1 MSQHHRNS
9 NSTTLEQASAALKQ
23 FQVLC
28 GQAPDRQNLG
38 LLAQMHSCCEA
49 IQSAPDDWIGPAARP
64 AIVRLAR
71 AVGVFLEKAILDDTS
86 HADAGIARLES
97 VAEAFDRAATQH
109 TVEPADALENEYRYF
124 AGLDGARAPRD
135 NPAAGGGVA
144 AAAAAV
150 AREPATTP
158 AVSGFQATAEEA
170 YVSEP
175 LVLDL
180 DEREHLVGFVDEA
193 REHMDAIEAAVLEV
207 ERDPADPGRINEL
220 FRPIHTIKGIA
231 GFLNLRD
238 INRTAHEV
246 ETILDLARRS
256 ELTITPVTI
265 DLFFSAIDALKQQIG
280 AIADY
285 LSAPTG
291 QPVPQPEISGLIAR
305 LRQAASGQPVS
316 GAAAQRGENKPASPA
331 GAAGAAAPPVE
342 SGSGGEASRQ
352 SADTS
357 IRIDTGKLDQLIDW
371 VGELVIAQTMVNL
384 NRIIHTDESLS
395 RNVTHVAK
403 IVREIQE
410 CAMAMRMVPIG
421 PTFQKMKRLVRDVA
435 RKAGKDVEL
444 VISGEE
450 TELDKTVIQQISDP
464 LVHMV
469 RNSVD
474 HGIEPSDERRRVG
487 KPEQGSVWL
496 DAYHQ
501 GDSIVI
507 EIRDDGRGLN
517 RAKILSKAVER
528 GLVNPSDQLTDQ
540 QVFSLIMEPG
550 FSTAE
555 KITDIS
561 GRGVGMDVV
570 RRNVEQLR
578 GKIEIQSEEGKGTT
592 FLIRLP
598 LTLAIIDGMLVRVGS
613 ERLIIPTIMIDR
625 SLRPT
630 PEQIHHVQQHGQMLM
645 VRGELYP
652 MIELGPLFGYT
663 EPNDSREKLV
673 VICQCEGQ
681 KIGLVVDELIGQQQ
695 VVIKT
700 LGERFKH
707 IRGVSGAAILGDGRV
722 GLILEPTGLLRLHN
736 SQTPPARMGVTVAG
750 DGARREESTG
760 AEHGDH
766 CTAQLATVR

>member
-1 MSQHHRNS
+1 MSQNHRIS
-9 NSTTLEQASAALKQ
+9 NGTTPEQTSSALEL
-23 FQVLC
+23 FHTLC
-28 GQAPDRQNLG
+28 RQKPDRQNLG
-38 LLAQMHSCCEA
+38 LLAQLHSCCET
-49 IQSAPDDWIGPAARP
+49 IQSCPDGWIDPPARA
-64 AIVRLAR
+64 AVVRLAR
-71 AVGVFLEKAILDDTS
+71 VVGVFLEKTILDDTP
-86 HADAGIARLES
+86 HGDAGIAMLANVPDAFDAAVNHTNTVPADTLES
-97 VAEAFDRAATQH
+97 EFR
-109 TVEPADALENEYRYF
+109 RF
-124 AGLDGARAPRD
+124 AGLDAAHGPQNTAAQTAATVPAVAT
-135 NPAAGGGVA
+135 PAAKTPGVP
-144 AAAAAV
+144 
-150 AREPATTP
+150 PATSPPVTP
-158 AVSGFQATAEEA
+158 EEP

-175 LVLDL
+175 LILDM

-207 ERDPADPGRINEL
+207 ERDPSDLDRINEL

-256 ELTITPVTI
+256 ELVITPTTI

-280 AIADY
+280 AIANY
-285 LSAPTG
+285 LGAPTG
-291 QPVPQPEISGLIAR
+291 QPVPQPEISGLIIR
-305 LRQAASGQPVS
+305 LRQAASGQAAPDSPVS
-316 GAAAQRGENKPASPA
+316 HPAARSDTPAV
-331 GAAGAAAPPVE
+331 AAGAAPATSE
-342 SGSGGEASRQ
+342 TTAGEATRQ

-357 IRIDTGKLDQLIDW
+357 IRIDTAKLDQLIDW

-384 NRIIHTDESLS
+384 NRIVHTDEVLS

-444 VISGEE
+444 IISGEE

-469 RNSVD
+469 RNSID
-474 HGIEPSDERRRVG
+474 HGIEPSDDRRRIG
-487 KPEQGSVWL
+487 KPEQGSVRL

-501 GDSIVI
+501 GDSIVV
-507 EIRDDGRGLN
+507 EIRDDGRGLS
-517 RAKILSKAVER
+517 RAKILNKAIER
-528 GLVNPSDQLTDQ
+528 GLINPSDQLTDQ

-598 LTLAIIDGMLVRVGS
+598 LTLAIIDGMLVQVGS

-630 PEQIHHVQQHGQMLM
+630 SEQIHHVQRQGEMLM

-652 MIELGPLFGYT
+652 MIKLGPLFGYT
-663 EPNDSREKLV
+663 EPVDACDSLV

-700 LGERFKH
+700 LGERFKNV
-707 IRGVSGAAILGDGRV
+707 RGVSGAAILGDGRV

-736 SQTPPARMGVTVAG
+736 SQNPPAVMGASVAG
-750 DGARREESTG
+750 RNTRLDKSRQ
-760 AEHGDH
+760 AENGDR
-766 CTAQLATVR
+766 CTAQLATVG